1 MPLYNID
8 LNTRILTG
16 PVEPIPI
23 PGVGILPPGNT
34 IDLPDV
40 LPVTAG
46 HAWVL
51 GDDAQPQQVED
62 HRGTVYEKANAD
74 QVFHTALGPLP
85 DHLTPLV
92 PPMRY
97 PLWQAGTWGTDMQ
110 TARAEAARS
119 IDAAVDAATYRVVGS
134 RLAEYQQAE
143 TEAAAYRDAG
153 YSGEVPAS
161 VAAHV
166 EAYGVSAQEAA
177 DTILAMASAWRGAL
191 MQMRSAR
198 LKAKRLCDSA
208 ADIPQLDAL
217 VAQATADINAAV
229 APLLG

>member
-23 PGVGILPPGNT
+23 PGVGILPPGNA

-51 GDDAQPQQVED
+51 GDDAKPEQVED
-62 HRGTVYEKANAD
+62 HRGIAYEKATAL
-74 QVFHTALGPLP
+74 QVSHSALGPLP

-92 PPMRY
+92 PPERY
-97 PLWQAGTWGTDMQ
+97 PLWQSGAWGTDLQ
-110 TARAEAARS
+110 TACAEAAKR
-119 IDAAVDAATYRVVGS
+119 IDAAVDGATYRVVGS

-143 TEAAAYRDAG
+143 TEAAAYHDAG
-153 YSGEVPAS
+153 YSGAVPVS

-177 DTILAMASAWRGAL
+177 DTILAMAAAWRGAQ
-191 MQMRSAR
+191 MQMRVAR
-198 LKAKRLCDSA
+198 LVGKQQCLSA